1 MKYLKKYESNN
12 DEFIGYQD
20 HLISEILE
28 KCDISSLIGEKIFD
42 IIINKH
48 STEIAF
54 YCESGNNY
62 CMYHDQDCCESV
74 RLYDIV
80 GDLDD
85 LLRNPILKASA
96 DTNSGLVDAGT
107 FREYGRDNEPENVI
121 YSNDSHTWTF
131 YNIATIKGYVTLR
144 WLGESN
150 GYYAEG
156 VSFAKI
162 KRLIG

>member
-1 MKYLKKYESNN
+1 MKFIKAFNESSN
-12 DEFIGYQD
+12 DEFIGHQS
-20 HLISEILE
+20 HLISEILD
-28 KCDISSLIGEKIFD
+28 KCHISSLIDEKIFD

-80 GDLDD
+80 GDLED

-96 DTNSGLVDAGT
+96 DTNS
-107 FREYGRDNEPENVI
+107 EPENVT
-121 YSNDSHTWTF
+121 YGNDSHTWTF
-131 YNIATIKGYVTLR
+131 YSLATIKGYVTLR

-162 KRLIG
+162 KRLID